1 MRKIIFLALISASFI
16 QAESIL
22 IKSGTIL
29 DGSGENP
36 FKADILIDGA
46 RIIEISSGI
55 NESKADRLIDASDKI
70 VTPGLISPISNIGVV
85 EINALD
91 VTTDDESS
99 IYGPGFSI
107 FYAFNPNSTLIP
119 WNKSNGVTSA
129 ISTPGYSN
137 EIFKDR
143 ILESGFKKAFKG
155 SWGAEEHTHRP
166 EVIQDLNRLS
176 YNSYLSHLRKL
187 NLPLELNLNILLKPK
202 ISNIYKDV

>member
-1 MRKIIFLALISASFI
+1 MKKIIFLALISASFI

-46 RIIEISSGI
+46 RIIEIGSGI

-137 EIFKDR
+137 EIFKGMGSYFLLDGKYDITGLQDIAMYAR
-143 ILESGFKKAFKG
+143 IGNVQGSRSENIQLMESM
-155 SWGAEEHTHRP
+155 
-166 EVIQDLNRLS
+166 
-176 YNSYLSHLRKL
+176 
-187 NLPLELNLNILLKPK
+187 LLLVQ
-202 ISNIYKDV
+202 N